1 MPIFDYLTEAY
12 VWEIFLL
19 FGLALV
25 FGFVP
30 TIKTL
35 QVDDQYFLQHRGTV
49 VHAALC
55 ILAYTLLYAVLG
67 LIEVAWSN
75 ALVIYVWKHFSLL
88 LVLCFIIVSYRL
100 IGQSFALIGF
110 NRQSLPDAILV
121 GLKTAFVILA
131 VYDVF
136 WLLVPESLLQR
147 FTLLNTSHKV
157 EEDAIKYGVLVS
169 GVATLLNA
177 GSWHW
182 LNVLIEELCYR
193 GLLYS
198 ALRKHFRVLPV
209 LLGSSLLFMLAHG
222 WLSLSAFGIGCLTC
236 YLYETRHSIVPSIIV
251 HFTWNANLECFG
263 WVASVSL
270 VSPRSW
276 YAGSL
281 VLALVVLGVVHTSA
295 RADS

>member
-110 NRQSLPDAILV
+110 ICISLYKA
-121 GLKTAFVILA
+121 
-131 VYDVF
+131 
-136 WLLVPESLLQR
+136 R
-147 FTLLNTSHKV
+147 
-157 EEDAIKYGVLVS
+157 IK
-169 GVATLLNA
+169 
-177 GSWHW
+177 
-182 LNVLIEELCYR
+182 R
-193 GLLYS
+193 
-198 ALRKHFRVLPV
+198 R
-209 LLGSSLLFMLAHG
+209 
-222 WLSLSAFGIGCLTC
+222 
-236 YLYETRHSIVPSIIV
+236 
-251 HFTWNANLECFG
+251 
-263 WVASVSL
+263 
-270 VSPRSW
+270 
-276 YAGSL
+276 
-281 VLALVVLGVVHTSA
+281 
-295 RADS
+295 